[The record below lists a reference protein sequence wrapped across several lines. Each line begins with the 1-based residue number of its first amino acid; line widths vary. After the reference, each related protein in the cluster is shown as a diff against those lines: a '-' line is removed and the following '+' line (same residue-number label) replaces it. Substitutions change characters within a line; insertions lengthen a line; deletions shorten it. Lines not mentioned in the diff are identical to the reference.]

1 MEVTFLCAEELVK
14 FFLEKKG
21 ENFLYSDNQ
30 GSLELN
36 IREISPGVLSILID
50 EKSFLAAVARDK
62 NKIIVAVEGCRF
74 EFEEASAAIVAGRGR
89 EEATAAGLMAVKA
102 PMPGKVVRVVVAE
115 GEKVR
120 KNQTLAIVEA
130 MKMENEIKAAVE
142 GIIKKIHVAEGEL
155 VDSEKPLL
163 ELEASP

>member
-1 MEVTFLCAEELVK
+1 MEINFLCGHEMVNFA
-14 FFLEKKG
+14 LENKEGKYI
-21 ENFLYSDNQ
+21 YSDKE
-30 GSLELN
+30 GSIELD
-36 IREISPGVLSILID
+36 IKEVSPGVLSILVG

-62 NKIIVAVEGCRF
+62 NKIIVALEGMRF
-74 EFEEASAAIVAGRGR
+74 EFQEVEADVAGRSR
-89 EEATAAGLMAVKA
+89 EEAAASGLIAIKA
-102 PMPGKVVRVVVAE
+102 PMPGKVVRVVVGE

-142 GIIKKIHVAEGEL
+142 GIIKKIYVAEGEL
-155 VDSEKPLL
+155 VDSEKPLI

>member
-1 MEVTFLCAEELVK
+1 MEI
-14 FFLEKKG
+14 
-21 ENFLYSDNQ
+21 NFLWGHEIISFSLENKEGRYVYSDKE
-30 GSLELN
+30 GSIELD
-36 IREISPGVLSILID
+36 IKEISPGILSILVG

-62 NKIIVAVEGCRF
+62 NKIIVALEGFHF
-74 EFEEASAAIVAGRGR
+74 EFQEVEATAAERGR
-89 EEATAAGLMAVKA
+89 EEAASSGVIAIKA
-102 PMPGKVVRVVVAE
+102 PMPGKVVRVVVSE

-142 GIIKKIHVAEGEL
+142 GIIKKIYVAEGEL

-163 ELEASP
+163 ELEA